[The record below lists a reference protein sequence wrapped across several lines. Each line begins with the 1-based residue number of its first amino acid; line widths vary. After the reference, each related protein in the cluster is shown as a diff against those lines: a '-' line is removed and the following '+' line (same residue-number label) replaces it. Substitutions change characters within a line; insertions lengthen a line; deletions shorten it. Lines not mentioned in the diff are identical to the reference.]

1 MDVAEPTQFFTRSS
15 ALPFVEIRRAN
26 RSSACYDKHSHDE
39 FSFGVIDSGAANYLN
54 LGQRHAIARG
64 DTVTINPGD
73 THSCNPQAGSWSY
86 RMLFVD
92 TQWIAGLQQELRAS
106 ADDYRPF
113 ERDYERDLRLFQG
126 FDALFNTL
134 MRDDDTLAAESELID
149 WLTPVFSTGGITER
163 RTAGLQSLIPVR
175 ELLMDRLDE
184 NLPLEALCE
193 VSGLNRYQLIRSF
206 QRHYGMAPHAWLLD
220 QRIKRAKQLL
230 REGTAL
236 IDTAQRLGFSDQ
248 AHFHRHFKRRTAVT
262 PGQYQACFV

>member
-1 MDVAEPTQFFTRSS
+1 MAEPTQFFTRSR
-15 ALPFVEIRRAN
+15 ALPFVEMRRAN

-39 FSFGVIDSGAANYLN
+39 FSFGVIDEGAASYLN
-54 LGQRHAIARG
+54 LNQRHAIAKG

-92 TQWIAGLQQELRAS
+92 TRWIAGLQQELCTS

-113 ERDYERDLRLFQG
+113 EQDYERDPQRFRR
-126 FDALFNTL
+126 FDALFQAL
-134 MRDDDTLAAESELID
+134 IRDDDPLAAESELID
-149 WLTPVFSTGGITER
+149 WLTPLFNPSGITER
-163 RTAGLQSLIPVR
+163 RDTGLGSLIPVR
-175 ELLMDRLDE
+175 ELLLDRLDE
-184 NLPLEALCE
+184 NLPLEMLCAT
-193 VSGLNRYQLIRSF
+193 SGLNRYQLIRSF

-248 AHFHRHFKRRTAVT
+248 AHFQRHFKRRTAVT